1 MKALEKSEAL
11 LKVLMERLNRQLS
24 QLPPKVQKRS
34 FITAG
39 CVVASLCLFMVVSPF
54 TTKDNDTQ
62 IVPRGESSTV
72 IVPPIDPLLSTS
84 DLMMLQ
90 DFKQVMD
97 SLKIYDKK
105 TFREILQGRE
115 GLLDTVEFLLRWNQ

>member
-11 LKVLMERLNRQLS
+11 LKALTERVNRQLS
-24 QLPPKVQKRS
+24 HLPPKIQKRS
-34 FITAG
+34 FIAAG

-72 IVPPIDPLLSTS
+72 VVPPIDPLLSTS